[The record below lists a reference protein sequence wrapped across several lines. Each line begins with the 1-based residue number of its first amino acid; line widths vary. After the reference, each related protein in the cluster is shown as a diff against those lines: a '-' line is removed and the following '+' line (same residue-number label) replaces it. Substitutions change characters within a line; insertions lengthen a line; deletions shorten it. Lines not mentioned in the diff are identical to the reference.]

1 MMKRENNLLYKL
13 SEWFM
18 NLYVTNMCLFIF
30 NLPIVILVIN
40 ILFTEESDHVL
51 RVGLLLIVSTPF
63 MFFAATTA
71 MFALARE
78 WVLSQEQDYLIQRY
92 LRFYTENYKKGVFV

>member
-1 MMKRENNLLYKL
+1 MMKRENNLLFKL

-18 NLYVTNMCLFIF
+18 NFSVTNMCWFIF

-51 RVGLLLIVSTPF
+51 RVSLLLIVSTPF
-63 MFFAATTA
+63 MFFPASSAL
-71 MFALARE
+71 FALARE
-78 WVLSQEQDYLIQRY
+78 WYLY
-92 LRFYTENYKKGVFV
+92 LEYDSLIIKYYRFYNDNYINI